1 MLIKIAWIP
10 QKSLFRLM
18 YELKAAISKDN
29 NKIKKTHLK
38 GIKVIKKI
46 QLQGSK
52 VSKET
57 Q

>member
-1 MLIKIAWIP
+1 
-10 QKSLFRLM
+10 M

-29 NKIKKTHLK
+29 NKIKETHLK